1 METIEERKRSGSEW
15 EEKKGGMHIKE
26 TGIKQGEIFNEE
38 KRKMTKLLVLQTL
51 FNPRLEP
58 ES

>member
-1 METIEERKRSGSEW
+1 MGRE
-15 EEKKGGMHIKE
+15 KGGMHRKE

-38 KRKMTKLLVLQTL
+38 KRKNEGLLVLKTL